1 MKRHIVVIISLLIGL
16 VAMAKAPGLNVEKLF
31 DGSYNSDKSVSVI
44 VSRSKEKYFRSIN
57 VENNEALVKKVAELF
72 KKDLER
78 ADKSQDIIDKGRLSY
93 SSMTI
98 INNDYE
104 IKIGLSYSSDNS
116 CYLFIKGEP
125 EAFK

>member
-1 MKRHIVVIISLLIGL
+1 MKRQIFVIISLLMGL
-16 VAMAKAPGLNVEKLF
+16 IAMAKAPELNLEKLF
-31 DGSYNSDKSVSVI
+31 DGSYNSDKSVSII
-44 VSRSKEKYFRSIN
+44 VSRSKDKYFRSIN
-57 VENNEALVKKVAELF
+57 VENNAALVKKITELF
-72 KKDLER
+72 KKDIER
-78 ADKSQDIIDKGRLSY
+78 ADKSQDIIEKGRLSY

-98 INNDYE
+98 LNNDYE